1 MKRKENEIININKV
15 KEIPKNYNGK
25 MGVPITFLHKY
36 CPEQFE
42 ILGELKHGSDNEY
55 DLAKP
60 IVEGKE
66 LFTRIIIRHK

>member
-1 MKRKENEIININKV
+1 
-15 KEIPKNYNGK
+15 

-60 IVEGKE
+60 IVDGKE
-66 LFTRIIIRHK
+66 LFTRIIIRSK